1 MFNLREDFEDIIRGY
16 GFHAAQTLDKLLVET
31 ADMFYLI
38 YSSYVDVYKKVSNKI
53 WVYDE
58 VIPDILEVSQ
68 SKECY
73 FHTAQYCL
81 N

>member
-1 MFNLREDFEDIIRGY
+1 MFKLREDFEDIIKGY
-16 GFHAAQTLDKLLVET
+16 GFHAVQTLDKLLIET

-38 YSSYVDVYKKVSNKI
+38 YSSHAEVYKKVSDKI

-58 VIPDILEVSQ
+58 VIPDILEV
-68 SKECY
+68 C
-73 FHTAQYCL
+73 